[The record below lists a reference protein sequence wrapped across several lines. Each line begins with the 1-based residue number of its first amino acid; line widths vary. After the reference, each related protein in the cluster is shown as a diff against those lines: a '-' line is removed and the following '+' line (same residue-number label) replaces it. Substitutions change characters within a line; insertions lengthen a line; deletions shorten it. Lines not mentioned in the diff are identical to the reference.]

1 MVKDRQIQK
10 TKVAIYNAFISL

>member
-10 TKVAIYNAFISL
+10 TKVAIYNAFIS